1 MKKTFTISLGHL
13 VFNVEEDAYDVLKMY
28 LDSIKNYFQKM
39 ENDSEIIS
47 DFELRIA
54 ENFSSKLSSGK
65 QYINLSDV
73 KEVIQIMGSLDDFQE
88 IYNDTEN
95 ETENIKEEKKTNN
108 KLYRDSS
115 NRIIAGV
122 CSGVAEYFKIDP
134 IIVRVLFFIAVPL
147 NLIVYII
154 FWIGI
159 PSKDFDPDLRKVLY
173 RDKENGVIG
182 GVSKGLSN
190 YLKIDANIIRVVFV
204 VSLFFGGAGLLFYL
218 LLWIFTK
225 EAKTIG
231 EKMNMSGFNVNLSN
245 IEDFIKKK
253 TKNLNSPEN
262 TLTKVFLFPFR
273 LLAPLI
279 NAFLK
284 IGVFVFKA
292 IFFMFSSTFIV
303 FISILLFV
311 FSTISFKVISPEQDP
326 EFYEL
331 LNAVPDYFAI
341 FSVIFLLLTI
351 VISVIISFYVLFK
364 KKSNSYFFMLL
375 IFLWIAF
382 LILMMISLPSIILNI
397 QDLNLLPNW
406 IDGNYSFIWKWDD
419 GIMLNKNN

>member
-1 MKKTFTISLGHL
+1 MKKTFTISLGHS
-13 VFNVEEDAYDVLKMY
+13 VFNVEEDAYEILKMY

-159 PSKDFDPDLRKVLY
+159 PSKDFDPDLRKILY

-182 GVSKGLSN
+182 GVAKGLSN

-218 LLWIFTK
+218 LLWFFTK

-253 TKNLNSPEN
+253 TKNLNNSEN
-262 TLTKVFLFPFR
+262 TLTKIFLFPFR
-273 LLAPLI
+273 LIAPLI

-284 IGVFVFKA
+284 IGVFIFKT
-292 IFFMFSSTFIV
+292 IFFIFSSILIV
-303 FISILLFV
+303 SYSILLLI
-311 FSTISFKVISPEQDP
+311 FSRILFEDISRVEDP

-331 LNAVPDYFAI
+331 LNAIPDYFVI
-341 FSVIFLLLTI
+341 FSIIFLILTI
-351 VISVIISFYVLFK
+351 SISVVISFYVLFK
-364 KKSNSYFFMLL
+364 KKINTYLFMLM

-382 LILMMISLPSIILNI
+382 FILITVSIPNVFLII
-397 QDLNLLPNW
+397 QDLDLLPFW
-406 IDGNYSFIWKWDD
+406 ISGFENNSYYYKW
-419 GIMLNKNN
+419 IY

>member
-1 MKKTFTISLGHL
+1 MKKTFTISLGHS
-13 VFNVEEDAYDVLKMY
+13 VFNVEEDAYDILKMY

-88 IYNDTEN
+88 IYDDDQTEDV
-95 ETENIKEEKKTNN
+95 KEEKKENN

-122 CSGVAEYFKIDP
+122 CSGIAEYFKIDP
-134 IIVRVLFFIAVPL
+134 IIVRILFFIAVPL

-159 PSKDFDPDLRKVLY
+159 PSKDFDPDLRKILY

-182 GVSKGLSN
+182 GVAKGLSN

-204 VSLFFGGAGLLFYL
+204 VSLFFGGAGVLFYL
-218 LLWIFTK
+218 LLWFFTK

-253 TKNLNSPEN
+253 TKNLNNSEN
-262 TLTKVFLFPFR
+262 TLTKIFLFPFR
-273 LLAPLI
+273 LIAPLI

-284 IGVFVFKA
+284 IGVFIFKT
-292 IFFMFSSTFIV
+292 IFFIFSSILIV
-303 FISILLFV
+303 SYSILLLI
-311 FSTISFKVISPEQDP
+311 FSRILFEDISRVEDP

-331 LNAVPDYFAI
+331 LNAIPDYFVI
-341 FSVIFLLLTI
+341 FSIIFLILTI
-351 VISVIISFYVLFK
+351 SISLVISFYVLFK
-364 KKSNSYFFMLL
+364 KKINTYLFMLM
-375 IFLWIAF
+375 IFLWITF
-382 LILMMISLPSIILNI
+382 FILITVSIPNVILII
-397 QDLNLLPNW
+397 QDLDLLPFW
-406 IDGNYSFIWKWDD
+406 ISTFENSSYYYKW
-419 GIMLNKNN
+419 IY

>member
-13 VFNVEEDAYDVLKMY
+13 VFNVEEDAYDILKMY

-73 KEVIQIMGSLDDFQE
+73 KEVIQIMGSLDDFKE
-88 IYNDTEN
+88 IYNDVEA
-95 ETENIKEEKKTNN
+95 EQEEEKKENN

-122 CSGVAEYFKIDP
+122 CSGIAEYFKLDP

-159 PSKDFDPDLRKVLY
+159 PSKDFDPDLRKILY

-311 FSTISFKVISPEQDP
+311 FSTISFKDISPEQDP

-382 LILMMISLPSIILNI
+382 LILIMISLPSIILNI

>member
-1 MKKTFTISLGHL
+1 MKKTLTINIGYSI
-13 VFNVEEDAYDVLKMY
+13 FNIDEEAYEILNKY
-28 LDSIKNYFQKM
+28 LDSIKDYFQKID
-39 ENDSEIIS
+39 NDPDIIK

-54 ENFSSKLSSGK
+54 ENFSSKVSSSK
-65 QYINLSDV
+65 QCIDLSDV
-73 KEVIQIMGSLDDFQE
+73 KEVIEIMGSLDDFKE
-88 IYNDTEN
+88 IYNDTE
-95 ETENIKEEKKTNN
+95 TENVKEEKKSN
-108 KLYRDSS
+108 KLFRDSS

-122 CSGVAEYFKIDP
+122 CSGIAEYFKIDP

-159 PSKDFDPDLRKVLY
+159 PSKDFNPDLRKILY

-190 YLKIDANIIRVVFV
+190 YLKIDANIIRVIFV
-204 VSLFFGGAGLLFYL
+204 LSLFFGGAGLLFYL
-218 LLWIFTK
+218 LLWLFTK

-231 EKMNMSGFNVNLSN
+231 QKMNMSGFNVNLSN

-284 IGVFVFKA
+284 IGVFVFKT
-292 IFFMFSSTFIV
+292 IFFMFSSIFIV
-303 FISILLFV
+303 FISILLII
-311 FSTISFKVISPEQDP
+311 FSTISFKDISPEQDP

-341 FSVIFLLLTI
+341 FSVLFLLLTI

-364 KKSNSYFFMLL
+364 KKSNSYFFILL

-382 LILMMISLPSIILNI
+382 LILIIISLPNIILNM

>member
-1 MKKTFTISLGHL
+1 
-13 VFNVEEDAYDVLKMY
+13 
-28 LDSIKNYFQKM
+28 
-39 ENDSEIIS
+39 
-47 DFELRIA
+47 
-54 ENFSSKLSSGK
+54 
-65 QYINLSDV
+65 
-73 KEVIQIMGSLDDFQE
+73 MGSLDDFKE
-88 IYNDTEN
+88 IYNDVEA
-95 ETENIKEEKKTNN
+95 EQEEEKKENN

-122 CSGVAEYFKIDP
+122 CSGIAEYFKLDP

-159 PSKDFDPDLRKVLY
+159 PSKDFDPDLRKILY

-182 GVSKGLSN
+182 GVAKGLSN

-218 LLWIFTK
+218 LLWFFTK

-253 TKNLNSPEN
+253 TKNLNNSEN
-262 TLTKVFLFPFR
+262 TLTKIFLFPFR
-273 LLAPLI
+273 LIAPLI

-284 IGVFVFKA
+284 IGVFVFKGV
-292 IFFMFSSTFIV
+292 FFIVSSTVIIFY
-303 FISILLFV
+303 SILLLV
-311 FSTISFKVISPEQDP
+311 FSRILFEDINRVEDP

-331 LNAVPDYFAI
+331 INAIPDYFVI
-341 FSVIFLLLTI
+341 FSIIFLILTI
-351 VISVIISFYVLFK
+351 AISVVVSFYVLFK
-364 KKSNSYFFMLL
+364 KKINSYLFMLM

-382 LILMMISLPSIILNI
+382 LILITLSIPNVILII
-397 QDLNLLPNW
+397 QDLDLFPFW
-406 IDGNYSFIWKWDD
+406 ISGFENNSYYYKW
-419 GIMLNKNN
+419 IY

>member
-1 MKKTFTISLGHL
+1 MKKTFTISLGHS

-88 IYNDTEN
+88 IYDDDDQTEDVK
-95 ETENIKEEKKTNN
+95 EDKKIKN

-122 CSGVAEYFKIDP
+122 CSGIAEYFKIDP
-134 IIVRVLFFIAVPL
+134 IIVRIIFFISAPL
-147 NLIVYII
+147 QLIIYTIL
-154 FWIGI
+154 WIGL
-159 PSKDFDPDLRKVLY
+159 PSKDFDPNLRKKLY

-182 GVSKGLSN
+182 GVAKGLSN
-190 YLKIDANIIRVVFV
+190 YLKIDVNIIRVVFV
-204 VSLFFGGAGLLFYL
+204 VSLITGGAGLLFYL

-253 TKNLNSPEN
+253 TKNLNSREN
-262 TLTKVFLFPFR
+262 TLTKIFLFPFR
-273 LLAPLI
+273 LIAPLI

-284 IGVFVFKA
+284 IGVFVFKG
-292 IFFMFSSTFIV
+292 IFFIVSSTFIV
-303 FISILLFV
+303 FYSILLLV
-311 FSTISFKVISPEQDP
+311 FSRILFEDINREQDSD
-326 EFYEL
+326 FYEL
-331 LNAVPDYFAI
+331 LNAIPDYFII
-341 FSVIFLLLTI
+341 FSIIFLILTI
-351 VISVIISFYVLFK
+351 AVSVVISFYVLFK
-364 KKSNSYFFMLL
+364 KKINTYLFMLM

-382 LILMMISLPSIILNI
+382 LILITVSIPNVILII
-397 QDLNLLPNW
+397 QDLDLLPFW
-406 IDGNYSFIWKWDD
+406 ISGFENNSYYYKW
-419 GIMLNKNN
+419 IY

>member
-1 MKKTFTISLGHL
+1 MKKTFTISLGHS
-13 VFNVEEDAYDVLKMY
+13 VFNVEEDAYEILKMY

-159 PSKDFDPDLRKVLY
+159 PSKDFDPDLRKILY

-311 FSTISFKVISPEQDP
+311 FSTISFKDISPEQDP

-406 IDGNYSFIWKWDD
+406 IDGNYSFILKWDD

>member
-1 MKKTFTISLGHL
+1 MKKTFTISLGHS
-13 VFNVEEDAYDVLKMY
+13 VFNVEEDAYDILKMY

-73 KEVIQIMGSLDDFQE
+73 KEVIQIMGSLDDFKE
-88 IYNDTEN
+88 IYNDVEA
-95 ETENIKEEKKTNN
+95 EQEEEKKENN

-122 CSGVAEYFKIDP
+122 CSGIAEYFKLDP

-159 PSKDFDPDLRKVLY
+159 PSKDFDPDLRKILY

-182 GVSKGLSN
+182 GVAKGLSN

-218 LLWIFTK
+218 LLWFFTK

-253 TKNLNSPEN
+253 TKNLNNSEN
-262 TLTKVFLFPFR
+262 TLTKIFLFPFR
-273 LLAPLI
+273 LIAPLI

-284 IGVFVFKA
+284 IGVFVFKGV
-292 IFFMFSSTFIV
+292 FFIVSSTVIV
-303 FISILLFV
+303 FYSILLLV
-311 FSTISFKVISPEQDP
+311 FSRILFEDINRVEDP

-331 LNAVPDYFAI
+331 LNAIPDYFVI
-341 FSVIFLLLTI
+341 FSIIFLILTI
-351 VISVIISFYVLFK
+351 AISVVVSFYVLFK
-364 KKSNSYFFMLL
+364 KKINSYLFMLM

-382 LILMMISLPSIILNI
+382 LILITLSIPNVILII
-397 QDLNLLPNW
+397 QDLDLFPFW
-406 IDGNYSFIWKWDD
+406 ISGFENNSYYYKW
-419 GIMLNKNN
+419 IY

>member
-1 MKKTFTISLGHL
+1 MKKTLTINIGHSI
-13 VFNVEEDAYDVLKMY
+13 FNIEEDAYDILNRY
-28 LDSIKNYFQKM
+28 LDSIKNYFNKID
-39 ENDSEIIS
+39 NDLDIIK

-54 ENFSSKLSSGK
+54 ENFSSKVSSSK
-65 QYINLSDV
+65 QCIDLSDV
-73 KEVIQIMGSLDDFQE
+73 KEVIEIMGSLDDFKE
-88 IYNDTEN
+88 IYNDTDTD
-95 ETENIKEEKKTNN
+95 TENVKEEKKSN
-108 KLYRDSS
+108 KLFRDSS

-122 CSGVAEYFKIDP
+122 CSGIAEYFKIDP

-159 PSKDFDPDLRKVLY
+159 PSKDFNPDLRKILY

-190 YLKIDANIIRVVFV
+190 YLKIDANIIRVIFV
-204 VSLFFGGAGLLFYL
+204 LSLFFGGAGLLFYL
-218 LLWIFTK
+218 LLWLFTK

-231 EKMNMSGFNVNLSN
+231 QKMNMSGFNVNLSN

-284 IGVFVFKA
+284 IGVFVFKT
-292 IFFMFSSTFIV
+292 IFFMFSSIFIV

-311 FSTISFKVISPEQDP
+311 FSTISFKDISSEQDS

-331 LNAVPDYFAI
+331 LNALPDYFAT
-341 FSVIFLLLTI
+341 FSVVFLLLTI

-364 KKSNSYFFMLL
+364 KKSNSYFFMVL

-382 LILMMISLPSIILNI
+382 LILIMISLPNIILNM
-397 QDLNLLPNW
+397 QELYLLPNW

>member
-1 MKKTFTISLGHL
+1 MKKTFTISLGHS
-13 VFNVEEDAYDVLKMY
+13 VFNVEEDAYDVLKIY

-65 QYINLSDV
+65 QYINLTDV

-88 IYNDTEN
+88 IYDDDQTEDV
-95 ETENIKEEKKTNN
+95 KEEKKENS

-122 CSGVAEYFKIDP
+122 CSGIAEYFKIDP
-134 IIVRVLFFIAVPL
+134 IIVRILFFIAVPL

-159 PSKDFDPDLRKVLY
+159 PTKDFDPDLRKILY

-182 GVSKGLSN
+182 GVAKGLSN

-218 LLWIFTK
+218 LLWFFTK

-284 IGVFVFKA
+284 IGVFVLKGV
-292 IFFMFSSTFIV
+292 FFIVSSTFIV
-303 FISILLFV
+303 FYSILLLV
-311 FSTISFKVISPEQDP
+311 FSRILFEDINRDQDP
-326 EFYEL
+326 DFYEL
-331 LNAVPDYFAI
+331 LNAVPDYFVI
-341 FSVIFLLLTI
+341 FSIIFLILTI
-351 VISVIISFYVLFK
+351 IISLIISFYVLFQR
-364 KKSNSYFFMLL
+364 KSNLYFFMFL
-375 IFLWIAF
+375 IFIWITF
-382 LILMMISLPSIILNI
+382 LILIIVSIPSVIFIL
-397 QDLNLLPNW
+397 QDLDLLPFW
-406 IDGNYSFIWKWDD
+406 ISGFENNSFYYKW
-419 GIMLNKNN
+419 IY

>member
-1 MKKTFTISLGHL
+1 MKKTFTISLGHS
-13 VFNVEEDAYDVLKMY
+13 VFNVEEDAYDVLKIY

-65 QYINLSDV
+65 QYINLTDV

-88 IYNDTEN
+88 IYDDQTEDV
-95 ETENIKEEKKTNN
+95 KEEKKENN

-122 CSGVAEYFKIDP
+122 CSGIAEYFKIDP
-134 IIVRVLFFIAVPL
+134 IIVRILFFIAVPL

-159 PSKDFDPDLRKVLY
+159 PTKDFDPDLRKILY

-182 GVSKGLSN
+182 GVAKGLSN

-218 LLWIFTK
+218 LLWFFTK

-253 TKNLNSPEN
+253 TKSLNSPEN
-262 TLTKVFLFPFR
+262 TLTKIFLFPFR

-279 NAFLK
+279 NVFLK
-284 IGVFVFKA
+284 IGVFVLKGV
-292 IFFMFSSTFIV
+292 FFIVSSTFIV
-303 FISILLFV
+303 FYSILLVV
-311 FSTISFKVISPEQDP
+311 FSRILFEDINRDQDP
-326 EFYEL
+326 DFYEL
-331 LNAVPDYFAI
+331 LNAVPDYFVI
-341 FSVIFLLLTI
+341 FSIIFLILTI
-351 VISVIISFYVLFK
+351 IISLIISFYVLLQR
-364 KKSNSYFFMLL
+364 KSNLYFFMFL
-375 IFLWIAF
+375 IFIWISF
-382 LILMMISLPSIILNI
+382 LILIIVSIPSVIFIL
-397 QDLNLLPNW
+397 QDLDLLPFW
-406 IDGNYSFIWKWDD
+406 ISGFENNSFYYKW
-419 GIMLNKNN
+419 IY

>member
-1 MKKTFTISLGHL
+1 
-13 VFNVEEDAYDVLKMY
+13 VEEDAYDILKMY

-73 KEVIQIMGSLDDFQE
+73 KEVIQIMGSLDDFKE
-88 IYNDTEN
+88 IYNDVEA
-95 ETENIKEEKKTNN
+95 EQEEEKKENN

-122 CSGVAEYFKIDP
+122 CSGIAEYFKLDP

-159 PSKDFDPDLRKVLY
+159 PSKDFDPDLRKILY

-182 GVSKGLSN
+182 GVAKGLSN

-218 LLWIFTK
+218 LLWFFTK

-253 TKNLNSPEN
+253 TKNLNNSEN
-262 TLTKVFLFPFR
+262 TLTKIFLFPFR
-273 LLAPLI
+273 LIAPLI

-284 IGVFVFKA
+284 IGVFVFKGV
-292 IFFMFSSTFIV
+292 FFIVSSTVIIFY
-303 FISILLFV
+303 SILLLV
-311 FSTISFKVISPEQDP
+311 FSRILFEDINRVEDP

-331 LNAVPDYFAI
+331 INAIPDYFVI
-341 FSVIFLLLTI
+341 FSIIFLILTI
-351 VISVIISFYVLFK
+351 AISVVVSFYVLFK
-364 KKSNSYFFMLL
+364 KKINSYLFMLM

-382 LILMMISLPSIILNI
+382 LILITLSIPNVILII
-397 QDLNLLPNW
+397 QDLDLLPFW
-406 IDGNYSFIWKWDD
+406 ISGFENNSYYYKW
-419 GIMLNKNN
+419 IY

>member
-1 MKKTFTISLGHL
+1 MKKTFTISLGHS
-13 VFNVEEDAYDVLKMY
+13 VFNVEEDAYDILKMY

-73 KEVIQIMGSLDDFQE
+73 KEVIQIMGSLDDFKE
-88 IYNDTEN
+88 IYNDVEA
-95 ETENIKEEKKTNN
+95 EQEEEKKENN

-122 CSGVAEYFKIDP
+122 CSGIAEYFKLDP

-159 PSKDFDPDLRKVLY
+159 PSKDFDPDLRKILY

-182 GVSKGLSN
+182 GVAKGLSN

-218 LLWIFTK
+218 LLWFFTK

-253 TKNLNSPEN
+253 TKNLNNSEN
-262 TLTKVFLFPFR
+262 TLTKIFLFPFR
-273 LLAPLI
+273 LIAPLI

-284 IGVFVFKA
+284 IGVFVFKG
-292 IFFMFSSTFIV
+292 IFFIVSSTFIV
-303 FISILLFV
+303 FYSILLLV
-311 FSTISFKVISPEQDP
+311 FSRILFEDINRVEDP

-331 LNAVPDYFAI
+331 LNAIPDYFVI
-341 FSVIFLLLTI
+341 FSIIFLILTI
-351 VISVIISFYVLFK
+351 AISVVVSFYVLFK
-364 KKSNSYFFMLL
+364 KKINSYLFMLM

-382 LILMMISLPSIILNI
+382 LILITLSIPNVILII
-397 QDLNLLPNW
+397 QDLDLFPFW
-406 IDGNYSFIWKWDD
+406 ISGFENNSYYYKW
-419 GIMLNKNN
+419 IY

>member
-1 MKKTFTISLGHL
+1 MKKTFTISLGHS

-88 IYNDTEN
+88 IYDDDDQTEDVK
-95 ETENIKEEKKTNN
+95 EDKKIKN

-122 CSGVAEYFKIDP
+122 CSGIAEYFKVDP
-134 IIVRVLFFIAVPL
+134 IIVRIIFFISAPL
-147 NLIVYII
+147 QLIIYTIL
-154 FWIGI
+154 WIGL
-159 PSKDFDPDLRKVLY
+159 PSKDFDPNLRKKLY

-182 GVSKGLSN
+182 GVAKGLSN
-190 YLKIDANIIRVVFV
+190 YLKIDVNIIRVVFV
-204 VSLFFGGAGLLFYL
+204 VSLITGGAGLLFYL

-253 TKNLNSPEN
+253 TKNLNSREN
-262 TLTKVFLFPFR
+262 TLTKIFLFPFR
-273 LLAPLI
+273 LIAPLI

-284 IGVFVFKA
+284 IGVFVFKGV
-292 IFFMFSSTFIV
+292 FFIVSSTFIV
-303 FISILLFV
+303 FYSILLLV
-311 FSTISFKVISPEQDP
+311 FSRILFEDINREQDSD
-326 EFYEL
+326 FYEL
-331 LNAVPDYFAI
+331 LNAIPDYFVI
-341 FSVIFLLLTI
+341 FSIIFLILTI
-351 VISVIISFYVLFK
+351 TISLVISFYVLFK
-364 KKSNSYFFMLL
+364 KKINSYLFMLM

-382 LILMMISLPSIILNI
+382 LILITVSIPKVILII

>member
-1 MKKTFTISLGHL
+1 MKKTLTINIGYSI
-13 VFNVEEDAYDVLKMY
+13 FNIDEDAYEILNKY
-28 LDSIKNYFQKM
+28 LDSIKNYFQKID
-39 ENDSEIIS
+39 NDPDIIK

-54 ENFSSKLSSGK
+54 ENFSSKVSSSK
-65 QYINLSDV
+65 QCIDLSDV
-73 KEVIQIMGSLDDFQE
+73 KEVIEIMGSLDDFKE
-88 IYNDTEN
+88 IYNDTE
-95 ETENIKEEKKTNN
+95 TENVKEEKKSN
-108 KLYRDSS
+108 KLFRDSS

-122 CSGVAEYFKIDP
+122 CSGIAEYFKIDP

-159 PSKDFDPDLRKVLY
+159 PSKDFNPDLRKILY

-190 YLKIDANIIRVVFV
+190 YLKIDANIIRVIFV
-204 VSLFFGGAGLLFYL
+204 LSLFFGGAGLLFYL
-218 LLWIFTK
+218 LLWLFTK

-231 EKMNMSGFNVNLSN
+231 QKMNMSGFNVNLSN

-284 IGVFVFKA
+284 IGIFVFKT
-292 IFFMFSSTFIV
+292 IFFMFSSIFIV
-303 FISILLFV
+303 FISILLII
-311 FSTISFKVISPEQDP
+311 FSTISFKDISPEQDP

-341 FSVIFLLLTI
+341 FSVLFLLLTI

-364 KKSNSYFFMLL
+364 KKSNSYFFILL

-382 LILMMISLPSIILNI
+382 LILIIISLPNIILNM

>member
-1 MKKTFTISLGHL
+1 MKKTFTISLGHS
-13 VFNVEEDAYDVLKMY
+13 VFNVEEDAYDILKMY

-88 IYNDTEN
+88 IYDDDDQTEDV
-95 ETENIKEEKKTNN
+95 KEEKKENN

-122 CSGVAEYFKIDP
+122 CSGIAEYFKIDP
-134 IIVRVLFFIAVPL
+134 IIVRILFFIAVPL

-159 PSKDFDPDLRKVLY
+159 PSKDFDPDLRKILY

-182 GVSKGLSN
+182 GVAKGLSN

-218 LLWIFTK
+218 LLWFFTK

-253 TKNLNSPEN
+253 TKNLNNSEN
-262 TLTKVFLFPFR
+262 TLTKIFLFPFR
-273 LLAPLI
+273 LIAPLI

-284 IGVFVFKA
+284 IGVFIFKT
-292 IFFMFSSTFIV
+292 IFFIFSSILIV
-303 FISILLFV
+303 SYSILLLI
-311 FSTISFKVISPEQDP
+311 FSRILFEDISRVEDP

-331 LNAVPDYFAI
+331 LNAIPDYFVI
-341 FSVIFLLLTI
+341 FSIIFLILTI
-351 VISVIISFYVLFK
+351 SISVVISFYVLFK
-364 KKSNSYFFMLL
+364 KKINTYLFMLM

-382 LILMMISLPSIILNI
+382 FILITVSIPNVFLII
-397 QDLNLLPNW
+397 QDLDLLPFW
-406 IDGNYSFIWKWDD
+406 ISGFENNTYYYKW
-419 GIMLNKNN
+419 IY

>member
-1 MKKTFTISLGHL
+1 MKKTFTISLGHS
-13 VFNVEEDAYDVLKMY
+13 VFNVEEDAYDILKMY

-88 IYNDTEN
+88 IYDDDQTEDV
-95 ETENIKEEKKTNN
+95 KEEKKENN

-122 CSGVAEYFKIDP
+122 CSGIAEYFKIDP
-134 IIVRVLFFIAVPL
+134 IIVRILFFIAVPL

-159 PSKDFDPDLRKVLY
+159 PSKDFDPDLRKILY

-182 GVSKGLSN
+182 GVAKGLSN

-218 LLWIFTK
+218 LLWFFTK

-253 TKNLNSPEN
+253 TKSLNSPEN
-262 TLTKVFLFPFR
+262 TLTKIFLFPFR

-279 NAFLK
+279 NVFLK
-284 IGVFVFKA
+284 IGVFVLKGV
-292 IFFMFSSTFIV
+292 FFIVSSTFIV
-303 FISILLFV
+303 FYSILLVV
-311 FSTISFKVISPEQDP
+311 FSRILFEDINRDQDP
-326 EFYEL
+326 DFYEL
-331 LNAVPDYFAI
+331 LNAVPDYFVI
-341 FSVIFLLLTI
+341 FSIIFLILTI
-351 VISVIISFYVLFK
+351 IISLIISFYVLLQR
-364 KKSNSYFFMLL
+364 KSNLYFFMFL
-375 IFLWIAF
+375 IFIWISF
-382 LILMMISLPSIILNI
+382 LILIIVSIPSVIFIL
-397 QDLNLLPNW
+397 QDLDLLPFW
-406 IDGNYSFIWKWDD
+406 ISGFENNSFYYKW
-419 GIMLNKNN
+419 IY

>member
-1 MKKTFTISLGHL
+1 MKKTFTISLGHS
-13 VFNVEEDAYDVLKMY
+13 VFNVEEDAYEILKMY

-95 ETENIKEEKKTNN
+95 ETENIKDEKKTNN

-159 PSKDFDPDLRKVLY
+159 PSKDFDPDLRKILY

-182 GVSKGLSN
+182 GVAKGLSN

-218 LLWIFTK
+218 LLWFFTK

-253 TKNLNSPEN
+253 TKNLNNSEN
-262 TLTKVFLFPFR
+262 TLTKIFLFPFR
-273 LLAPLI
+273 LIAPLI

-284 IGVFVFKA
+284 IGVFIFKT
-292 IFFMFSSTFIV
+292 IFFIFSSILIV
-303 FISILLFV
+303 SYSILLLI
-311 FSTISFKVISPEQDP
+311 FSRILFEDISRVEDP

-331 LNAVPDYFAI
+331 LNAIPDYFVI
-341 FSVIFLLLTI
+341 FSIIFLILTI
-351 VISVIISFYVLFK
+351 SISVVISFYVLFK
-364 KKSNSYFFMLL
+364 KKINTYLFMLM

-382 LILMMISLPSIILNI
+382 FILITVSIPNVFLII
-397 QDLNLLPNW
+397 QDLDLLPFW
-406 IDGNYSFIWKWDD
+406 ISGFENNSYYYKW
-419 GIMLNKNN
+419 IY

>member
-1 MKKTFTISLGHL
+1 MKKTLTINIGYSI
-13 VFNVEEDAYDVLKMY
+13 FNIDEDAYEILNKY
-28 LDSIKNYFQKM
+28 LDSIKDYFQKID
-39 ENDSEIIS
+39 NDPDIIK

-54 ENFSSKLSSGK
+54 ENFSSKVSSSK
-65 QYINLSDV
+65 QCIDLSDV
-73 KEVIQIMGSLDDFQE
+73 KEVIEIMGSLDDFKE
-88 IYNDTEN
+88 IYNDTE
-95 ETENIKEEKKTNN
+95 TENVKEEKKSN
-108 KLYRDSS
+108 KLFRDSS

-122 CSGVAEYFKIDP
+122 CSGIAEYFKIDP

-159 PSKDFDPDLRKVLY
+159 PSKDFNPDLRKILY

-190 YLKIDANIIRVVFV
+190 YLKIDANIIRVIFV
-204 VSLFFGGAGLLFYL
+204 LSLFFGGAGLLFYL
-218 LLWIFTK
+218 LLWLFTK

-231 EKMNMSGFNVNLSN
+231 QKMNMSGFNVNLSN

-284 IGVFVFKA
+284 IGVFVFKT
-292 IFFMFSSTFIV
+292 IFFMFSSIFIV
-303 FISILLFV
+303 FISILLII
-311 FSTISFKVISPEQDP
+311 FSTISFKDISPEQDP

-341 FSVIFLLLTI
+341 FSVLFLLLTI

-364 KKSNSYFFMLL
+364 KKSNSYFFILL

-382 LILMMISLPSIILNI
+382 LIFIMISLPNIILNM

>member
-1 MKKTFTISLGHL
+1 MKKTLTINIGYSI
-13 VFNVEEDAYDVLKMY
+13 FNIDEDAYEILNRY
-28 LDSIKNYFQKM
+28 LDSIKNYFHKID
-39 ENDSEIIS
+39 NDTEIIK

-54 ENFSSKLSSGK
+54 ENFSSKISTTK
-65 QYINLSDV
+65 QCVDLNDV
-73 KEVIQIMGSLDDFQE
+73 KEIIEIMGSLDDFKE
-88 IYNDTEN
+88 IYDDTEN
-95 ETENIKEEKKTNN
+95 ENIKEEKKTNN
-108 KLYRDSS
+108 KLFRDSS

-122 CSGVAEYFKIDP
+122 CSGIAEYFKIDP

-154 FWIGI
+154 LWIGI
-159 PSKDFDPDLRKVLY
+159 PSKDFNPDLRKILY

-218 LLWIFTK
+218 LLWFFTK

-262 TLTKVFLFPFR
+262 TLTKIFLFPFR

-279 NAFLK
+279 NALLK
-284 IGVFVFKA
+284 IGVFVFKT
-292 IFFMFSSTFIV
+292 IFFIFSSIFIV
-303 FISILLFV
+303 FISVLLFV
-311 FSTISFKVISPEQDP
+311 FSTISFKDISSEQDP

-331 LNAVPDYFAI
+331 LNSFPDYFVI
-341 FSVIFLLLTI
+341 FSVLFLLLTI
-351 VISVIISFYVLFK
+351 IISVIISFYVLFK
-364 KKSNSYFFMLL
+364 KKSNYYFFMLL

-382 LILMMISLPSIILNI
+382 LIFIMISLPNIILNM

-406 IDGNYSFIWKWDD
+406 IDGNYTFIWKWDD
-419 GIMLNKNN
+419 LMLNKNN

>member
-1 MKKTFTISLGHL
+1 M
-13 VFNVEEDAYDVLKMY
+13 
-28 LDSIKNYFQKM
+28 
-39 ENDSEIIS
+39 
-47 DFELRIA
+47 
-54 ENFSSKLSSGK
+54 
-65 QYINLSDV
+65 
-73 KEVIQIMGSLDDFQE
+73 
-88 IYNDTEN
+88 
-95 ETENIKEEKKTNN
+95 
-108 KLYRDSS
+108 
-115 NRIIAGV
+115 
-122 CSGVAEYFKIDP
+122 
-134 IIVRVLFFIAVPL
+134 

-159 PSKDFDPDLRKVLY
+159 PSKDFDPDLRKILY

-182 GVSKGLSN
+182 GVAKGLSN

-262 TLTKVFLFPFR
+262 TLTKIFLFPFR

-311 FSTISFKVISPEQDP
+311 FSTISFKDISPEQDP

-341 FSVIFLLLTI
+341 FSVIFLILTI
-351 VISVIISFYVLFK
+351 VSLLLFH
-364 KKSNSYFFMLL
+364 FMYCL
-375 IFLWIAF
+375 
-382 LILMMISLPSIILNI
+382 
-397 QDLNLLPNW
+397 
-406 IDGNYSFIWKWDD
+406 KR
-419 GIMLNKNN
+419 K

>member
-1 MKKTFTISLGHL
+1 MKKTFTISLGHS
-13 VFNVEEDAYDVLKMY
+13 VFNVEEDAYDVLKIY

-88 IYNDTEN
+88 IYDDDQTEDV
-95 ETENIKEEKKTNN
+95 KEDKKINN
-108 KLYRDSS
+108 KLFRDSS

-122 CSGVAEYFKIDP
+122 CSGIAEYFKIDP

-159 PSKDFDPDLRKVLY
+159 PSKDFDPDLRKILY
-173 RDKENGVIG
+173 RDTENGVIG
-182 GVSKGLSN
+182 GVAKGLSN
-190 YLKIDANIIRVVFV
+190 YLKIDANIIRVIFV
-204 VSLFFGGAGLLFYL
+204 VSLFFGGAGLLFYF
-218 LLWIFTK
+218 LLWLFTK

-262 TLTKVFLFPFR
+262 TLTKIFLFPFR

-279 NAFLK
+279 NALLK
-284 IGVFVFKA
+284 IGVFVFKT
-292 IFFMFSSTFIV
+292 IFFIFSSIFI
-303 FISILLFV
+303 FLSFILLLV
-311 FSTISFKVISPEQDP
+311 FSALSFKEVSPEQDP
-326 EFYEL
+326 DFYEL

-341 FSVIFLLLTI
+341 FSVLFLILTI
-351 VISVIISFYVLFK
+351 AISVVISFYVLFK
-364 KKSNSYFFMLL
+364 KKINFYFFMFL

-382 LILMMISLPSIILNI
+382 LILIMISLPNIILDM

-419 GIMLNKNN
+419 

>member
-1 MKKTFTISLGHL
+1 MKKTFTISLGHS
-13 VFNVEEDAYDVLKMY
+13 VFNVEEDAYDILKMY

-88 IYNDTEN
+88 IYDDDQTEDV
-95 ETENIKEEKKTNN
+95 KEDKKINN
-108 KLYRDSS
+108 KLFRDSS

-122 CSGVAEYFKIDP
+122 CSGIAEYFKIDP

-159 PSKDFDPDLRKVLY
+159 PTKDFDPDLRKILY

-182 GVSKGLSN
+182 GVAKGLSN

-218 LLWIFTK
+218 LLWFFTK

-284 IGVFVFKA
+284 IGVFVLKGV
-292 IFFMFSSTFIV
+292 FFIVSSTFIV
-303 FISILLFV
+303 FYSILLLV
-311 FSTISFKVISPEQDP
+311 FSRILFEDINRDQDP
-326 EFYEL
+326 DFYEL
-331 LNAVPDYFAI
+331 LNAIPDYFVI
-341 FSVIFLLLTI
+341 FSIIFLILTI
-351 VISVIISFYVLFK
+351 IISLIISFYVLFQR
-364 KKSNSYFFMLL
+364 KSNLYFFMFL
-375 IFLWIAF
+375 IFIWISF
-382 LILMMISLPSIILNI
+382 LILIIVSIPSVIFIL
-397 QDLNLLPNW
+397 QDLDLLPFW
-406 IDGNYSFIWKWDD
+406 ISGFENNSFYYKLIY
-419 GIMLNKNN
+419 

>member
-1 MKKTFTISLGHL
+1 MKKTFTISLGHS
-13 VFNVEEDAYDVLKMY
+13 VFNVEEDAYDVLKIY

-65 QYINLSDV
+65 QYINLTDV

-88 IYNDTEN
+88 IYDDDQTEDV
-95 ETENIKEEKKTNN
+95 KEEKKENN

-122 CSGVAEYFKIDP
+122 CSGIAEYFKIDP
-134 IIVRVLFFIAVPL
+134 IIVRILFFIAVPL

-159 PSKDFDPDLRKVLY
+159 PSKDFDPDLRKILY

-182 GVSKGLSN
+182 GVAKGLSN

-218 LLWIFTK
+218 LLWFFTK

-284 IGVFVFKA
+284 IGVFVLKGV
-292 IFFMFSSTFIV
+292 FFIVSSTFIV
-303 FISILLFV
+303 FYSILLLV
-311 FSTISFKVISPEQDP
+311 FSRILFEDINRDQDP
-326 EFYEL
+326 DFYEL
-331 LNAVPDYFAI
+331 LNAVPDYFVI
-341 FSVIFLLLTI
+341 FSIIFLILTI
-351 VISVIISFYVLFK
+351 IISLIISFYVLFQR
-364 KKSNSYFFMLL
+364 KSNLYFFMFL
-375 IFLWIAF
+375 IFIWISF
-382 LILMMISLPSIILNI
+382 LILIIVSIPSVIFIL
-397 QDLNLLPNW
+397 QDLDLLPFW
-406 IDGNYSFIWKWDD
+406 ISGFENNSFYYKW
-419 GIMLNKNN
+419 IY

>member
-1 MKKTFTISLGHL
+1 
-13 VFNVEEDAYDVLKMY
+13 
-28 LDSIKNYFQKM
+28 
-39 ENDSEIIS
+39 
-47 DFELRIA
+47 
-54 ENFSSKLSSGK
+54 
-65 QYINLSDV
+65 
-73 KEVIQIMGSLDDFQE
+73 DDFKE

-95 ETENIKEEKKTNN
+95 ENIKEEKKTNN
-108 KLYRDSS
+108 KLFRDSS

-122 CSGVAEYFKIDP
+122 CSGIAEYFKIDP

-159 PSKDFDPDLRKVLY
+159 PSKDFDPDLRKILY

-204 VSLFFGGAGLLFYL
+204 VSLFFGGAGLLFYI
-218 LLWIFTK
+218 LLWLFTK

-231 EKMNMSGFNVNLSN
+231 QKMNMSGFNVNLSN

-284 IGVFVFKA
+284 IGVFVFKS
-292 IFFMFSSTFIV
+292 IFFIFSSIFIV
-303 FISILLFV
+303 FTSVLLIV
-311 FSTISFKVISPEQDP
+311 FSTISFKDISSEQDS

-331 LNAVPDYFAI
+331 LNALPDYFAT

-382 LILMMISLPSIILNI
+382 LILIMISLPNIIFSNMQELY
-397 QDLNLLPNW
+397 LLPNW

>member
-1 MKKTFTISLGHL
+1 MKKTFTISLGHS
-13 VFNVEEDAYDVLKMY
+13 VFNVEEDAYDILKMY

-159 PSKDFDPDLRKVLY
+159 PSKDFDPDLRKILY

-311 FSTISFKVISPEQDP
+311 FSTISFKDISPEQDP

-341 FSVIFLLLTI
+341 FSIIFLILTI
-351 VISVIISFYVLFK
+351 TISLVISFYVLFK
-364 KKSNSYFFMLL
+364 KKINSYLFMLM

-382 LILMMISLPSIILNI
+382 LILITVSIPKVILII

>member
-1 MKKTFTISLGHL
+1 MKKTLTINIGHSI
-13 VFNVEEDAYDVLKMY
+13 FNIEEDAFEILNRY
-28 LDSIKNYFQKM
+28 LDSIKNYFEKI
-39 ENDSEIIS
+39 DSDSDIIK

-54 ENFSSKLSSGK
+54 ENFSSKVSSSK
-65 QYINLSDV
+65 QCIDLSDV
-73 KEVIQIMGSLDDFQE
+73 KEVIEIMGSLDDFKE
-88 IYNDTEN
+88 IYNDTEP
-95 ETENIKEEKKTNN
+95 ENIKEEKTINN
-108 KLYRDSS
+108 KLFRDSS

-122 CSGVAEYFKIDP
+122 CSGIAEYFKIDP

-159 PSKDFDPDLRKVLY
+159 PSKDFDPDLRKILY

-190 YLKIDANIIRVVFV
+190 YLKIDANIIRVIFV
-204 VSLFFGGAGLLFYL
+204 VSLFFGGAGLLFYF
-218 LLWIFTK
+218 LLWLFTK

-231 EKMNMSGFNVNLSN
+231 QKMNMSGFNVNLSN
-245 IEDFIKKK
+245 IEDYIKKK

-284 IGVFVFKA
+284 IGVFVFKT
-292 IFFMFSSTFIV
+292 IFFTVSSIFIV
-303 FISILLFV
+303 FISVLLFI
-311 FSTISFKVISPEQDP
+311 FSTISFKDISPEQDP

-331 LNAVPDYFAI
+331 LNALPDYFVI
-341 FSVIFLLLTI
+341 FSVLFLLLTI
-351 VISVIISFYVLFK
+351 AISIIISFYVLFK

-382 LILMMISLPSIILNI
+382 LVLISISLPNIILNI

>member
-1 MKKTFTISLGHL
+1 MKKTLTINIGHSI
-13 VFNVEEDAYDVLKMY
+13 FNIEEDAYDILNRY
-28 LDSIKNYFQKM
+28 LDSIKNYFNKID
-39 ENDSEIIS
+39 NDLEIIK

-54 ENFSSKLSSGK
+54 ENFSSKVSSSK
-65 QYINLSDV
+65 QCIDLSDV
-73 KEVIQIMGSLDDFQE
+73 KEVIEIMGSLDDFKE
-88 IYNDTEN
+88 IYNDTD
-95 ETENIKEEKKTNN
+95 TENVKEEKKSN
-108 KLYRDSS
+108 KLFRDSS

-122 CSGVAEYFKIDP
+122 CSGIAEYFKIDP

-154 FWIGI
+154 FWTGI
-159 PSKDFDPDLRKVLY
+159 PSKDFNPDLRKILY

-190 YLKIDANIIRVVFV
+190 YLKIDANIIRIVFV

-218 LLWIFTK
+218 LLWLFTK

-231 EKMNMSGFNVNLSN
+231 QKMNMSGFNVNLSN

-279 NAFLK
+279 NACLK
-284 IGVFVFKA
+284 IGVFVFKT
-292 IFFMFSSTFIV
+292 IFFMFSSIFIV

-311 FSTISFKVISPEQDP
+311 FSTISFKDISSEQDS

-331 LNAVPDYFAI
+331 LNALPDYFAT
-341 FSVIFLLLTI
+341 FSVVFLLLTI

-382 LILMMISLPSIILNI
+382 LILIMISLPNIILNM

>member
-1 MKKTFTISLGHL
+1 MKKTFTISLGHS
-13 VFNVEEDAYDVLKMY
+13 VFNVEEDAYEILKMY

-73 KEVIQIMGSLDDFQE
+73 KEVIQIMGSLDDFKE
-88 IYNDTEN
+88 IYNDVEA
-95 ETENIKEEKKTNN
+95 EQEEEKKENN

-122 CSGVAEYFKIDP
+122 CSGIAEYFKLDP

-159 PSKDFDPDLRKVLY
+159 PSKDFDPDLRKILY

-182 GVSKGLSN
+182 GVAKGLSN

-218 LLWIFTK
+218 LLWFFTK

-253 TKNLNSPEN
+253 TKNLNNSEN
-262 TLTKVFLFPFR
+262 TLTKIFLFPFR
-273 LLAPLI
+273 LIAPLI

-284 IGVFVFKA
+284 IGVFVFKGV
-292 IFFMFSSTFIV
+292 FFIVSSTVIV
-303 FISILLFV
+303 FYSILLLV
-311 FSTISFKVISPEQDP
+311 FSRILFEDINRVEDP

-331 LNAVPDYFAI
+331 LNAIPDYFVI
-341 FSVIFLLLTI
+341 FSIIFLILTI
-351 VISVIISFYVLFK
+351 AISVVVSFYVLFK
-364 KKSNSYFFMLL
+364 KKINSYLFMLM

-382 LILMMISLPSIILNI
+382 LILITLSIPNVILII
-397 QDLNLLPNW
+397 QDLDLFPFW
-406 IDGNYSFIWKWDD
+406 ISGFENNSYYYKW
-419 GIMLNKNN
+419 IY